1 MRYVIDLDKIQFGDI
16 ILIRTNDRT
25 CAKIREFS
33 KSNFS
38 HGLICKGNVSCLES
52 NAFGVQSVNP
62 QRLVFENHNDA
73 IALRLKNESKIEKLK
88 EGLTNASMKIGMAY
102 ASRHELMK
110 SYVKT
115 LESAEEG
122 RRQFCTRF
130 VAQVYEESGIKI
142 VENPDY
148 CSPKDIEES
157 ASLCRIEDILKE
169 GSKQEIELALDEKN
183 VVSRQTESTFNFLEG
198 VRNLTSEDIQTF
210 DDVDDFLLNN
220 PQFNDQIDAQL
231 KGTDYLKLGDLE
243 KESNPEFYDLDLFL
257 EKFGETQAYLISFQ
271 ELPNELTRKFNFEQ
285 AIEKYK
291 SLFEQYNLT
300 YFKSHL
306 DCYKRQLELSLER
319 LNIFEEIIK

>member
-1 MRYVIDLDKIQFGDI
+1 MKYVIDLDKIQFGDI
-16 ILIRTNDRT
+16 ILTRTNDRT
-25 CAKIREFS
+25 CEKIREFS

-38 HGLICKGNVSCLES
+38 HGLIYKGNVSCLES

-73 IALRLKNESKIEKLK
+73 IALRLKNENEIKNLK
-88 EGLTNASMKIGMAY
+88 EGLTNASMKVGMGY

-157 ASLCRIEDILKE
+157 ASLCQIEGILRE
-169 GSKQEIELALDEKN
+169 GSQPEIEMALDENN

-198 VRNLTSEDIQTF
+198 VRNLTNEDIQTF
-210 DDVDDFLLNN
+210 DDVDDLLLNN

-243 KESNPEFYDLDLFL
+243 KESNPEFYDLGLFL
-257 EKFGETQAYLISFQ
+257 EKFGDTQGYLISFQ

-285 AIEKYK
+285 AIEKYE
-291 SLFEQYNLT
+291 SLFQKYKLT

-306 DCYKRQLELSLER
+306 SCYERQLELSLER